1 MSFCQVFL
9 DVFTCTAVFLNEC
22 DRFRSPAERFDSETS
37 RAGKKIQHHRAVNP
51 IDKTNLDLF
60 RFAHFVALAFV
71 TVYFV
76 HRDWPGLKWPIFRP
90 AIRCGQHSL
99 EVFCFGIF
107 LSFAGHFVLVEISN
121 RAWMQIFVSVAGIA
135 LMTALAY
142 LLTWYQGLDKRMA
155 EAAEAARPQPALP
168 SGDRG

>member
-1 MSFCQVFL
+1 MLPVGSIKEK
-9 DVFTCTAVFLNEC
+9 TALMMTLAWRLPLLHALIPGAI
-22 DRFRSPAERFDSETS
+22 D
-37 RAGKKIQHHRAVNP
+37 RAVNP
-51 IDKTNLDLF
+51 IDKTNLVLF

>member
-1 MSFCQVFL
+1 MLPVGSIEEK
-9 DVFTCTAVFLNEC
+9 TALMMTLAWRLPLLHALIPGAI
-22 DRFRSPAERFDSETS
+22 D
-37 RAGKKIQHHRAVNP
+37 RAVNP

>member
-1 MSFCQVFL
+1 GPSAGVAM
-9 DVFTCTAVFLNEC
+9 FTALGSLLTRRNVRNDTAMTGEISLRGLVLPVGSIKEKTALMMTLAWRLPLLHALIPGAI
-22 DRFRSPAERFDSETS
+22 D
-37 RAGKKIQHHRAVNP
+37 RAVNP

-135 LMTALAY
+135 LMTA
-142 LLTWYQGLDKRMA
+142 
-155 EAAEAARPQPALP
+155 
-168 SGDRG
+168 

>member
-1 MSFCQVFL
+1 VLPVGSIEEK
-9 DVFTCTAVFLNEC
+9 TALMMTLAWRLPLLHALIPGAI
-22 DRFRSPAERFDSETS
+22 D
-37 RAGKKIQHHRAVNP
+37 RAVNP

>member
-1 MSFCQVFL
+1 MLPVGSIEEK
-9 DVFTCTAVFLNEC
+9 TALMMTLAWRLPLLHALIPGAI
-22 DRFRSPAERFDSETS
+22 DRA
-37 RAGKKIQHHRAVNP
+37 INP